1 MKKIIYI
8 ILIIFVLSIFM
19 YSNNDKIIIPDESIR
34 FRIIANGN
42 ELQDQALKQNI
53 RKDLENNIFKLI
65 ENSKSIEET
74 RQIIND
80 NQDLIKQTLD
90 NYNTPYNINYGYNY
104 FPEKVYDG
112 TTYSEGEYESLVITL
127 GEAKGDNW
135 WCVMYPPLCLLDS
148 EEEEVEYEFFLIKI
162 IKNLF

>member
-1 MKKIIYI
+1 MKKLIYI
-8 ILIIFVLSIFM
+8 ILIIFILSIFM

-148 EEEEVEYEFFLIKI
+148 EEEDVEYEFFLTKI
-162 IKNLF
+162 FKNLF

>member
-1 MKKIIYI
+1 MKKTIYI
-8 ILIIFVLSIFM
+8 VLIIFVLSIFM
-19 YSNNDKIIIPDESIR
+19 YSNNDRITIPEESIR

-53 RKDLENNIFKLI
+53 KKDLENNLFKLI

-74 RQIIND
+74 RKIIND
-80 NQDLIKQTLD
+80 NRDLIEETLD
-90 NYNTPYNINYGYNY
+90 KYNTPYNINFGYNY

-112 TTYSEGEYESLVITL
+112 TTYSAGEYESLVITL
-127 GEAKGDNW
+127 GESKGDNW

-148 EEEEVEYEFFLIKI
+148 EEEEVEYEFFLTRIF
-162 IKNLF
+162 KNLF